1 MREDKINRNK
11 CEKSLELHDL
21 IEGNKSAEWMQ
32 FENKIRNFKHS
43 CLDNFP
49 ISVLLCIT
57 L

>member
-32 FENKIRNFKHS
+32 FEKKIRNFKHS